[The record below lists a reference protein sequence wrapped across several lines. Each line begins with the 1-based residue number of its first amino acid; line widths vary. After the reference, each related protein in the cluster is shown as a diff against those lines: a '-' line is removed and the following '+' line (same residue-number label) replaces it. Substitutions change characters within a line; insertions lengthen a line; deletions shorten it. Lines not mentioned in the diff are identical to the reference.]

1 MNYANCVWCFDYNE
15 SALVMTIALSRY
27 TIIGAMVADTSLLRF
42 DTWLYLYIAFQMMKA
57 LSQPTYPYIV
67 QNMGATQHRH
77 TLIMCQIHRYTQL
90 LYCSFV
96 RHLFIVIQVVLV
108 IKHWCQNDLNITSTN
123 YHQTKARLVIM
134 SDCHSLEAELIKMK
148 TATCNTYLW

>member
-57 LSQPTYPYIV
+57 HFPNLHTRISFRIWVQLNIVIHLSCVKYIDIL
-67 QNMGATQHRH
+67 N
-77 TLIMCQIHRYTQL
+77 
-90 LYCSFV
+90 YCIV
-96 RHLFIVIQVVLV
+96 HLFV
-108 IKHWCQNDLNITSTN
+108 
-123 YHQTKARLVIM
+123 
-134 SDCHSLEAELIKMK
+134 
-148 TATCNTYLW
+148 TYLL